1 MKKSMFLLA
10 CLLWTGSLAAQ
21 KPDAESPVFIIDGA
35 EIPTTGLK
43 NRSKSNDSL
52 IPWSLPDTIIGSK
65 TSGEHAMF
73 IYTYDERGNALRTEA
88 FQKVSDVWVPT
99 QRIDA
104 TFNRWDCVD
113 TTIQYVYQQEQY
125 VPNARKI
132 SAYDK
137 QGRHIT
143 LTNYTYQQATDMFS
157 AKSRYTYTYTDNNR
171 LASSLEE
178 IPDPHVAGGAII
190 WTKNAKTEYAYD
202 AEGREIS
209 FEMSVWTGDQWMP
222 YRAYYR
228 TYENGRLVK
237 ELGRILNEIT
247 GSYKDTYRFEYHYNE
262 LDNLT
267 DAFQFHTD
275 STGKWDTSL
284 HSTYRYDER
293 NLVVEAYTR
302 TFDAALGELENST
315 REYYFYNDNGIKDSV
330 VHEVWLSLEWVHT
343 ISLRYFYN
351 EAGILNGRIYYNFS
365 DDSRRTDKYE
375 WEFNENGDGTLAQC
389 FTLQKDQW
397 VPADRYDLEVSKH
410 DGEVILRA
418 NELRL
423 CKINVHYADGFK
435 TPGPLPDTTKP
446 DDTTAIEPLKALL
459 EANLNVYPN
468 PATETLYVEI
478 NGEGH
483 CDVTL
488 SDLSGRTAEAFRMTA
503 AGRKALDVSRYKGT
517 YLLRVRKEGAV
528 IAKKVI
534 IL

>member
-1 MKKSMFLLA
+1 MKKSMFLLT

-35 EIPTTGLK
+35 EIPTAGLK
-43 NRSKSNDSL
+43 TSGLNAADNDSL

-88 FQKVSDVWVPT
+88 FQKVGNVWMPT

-104 TFNRWDCVD
+104 TFNRWDLVD
-113 TTIQYVYQQEQY
+113 TTVNYFFQQGDY

-132 SAYDK
+132 STYDK
-137 QGRHIT
+137 EGRHIS
-143 LTNYTYQQATDMFS
+143 LTNATWNPKTSNWMP
-157 AKSRYTYTYTDNNR
+157 ASRYTYTYTDNFR
-171 LASSLEE
+171 LQSSLKEE
-178 IPDPHVAGGAII
+178 PDLLTTG
-190 WTKNAKTEYAYD
+190 WKNSEKTDYTYD
-202 AEGREIS
+202 AEGHETAY
-209 FEMSVWTGDQWMP
+209 EMSIWSNGSWQA

-247 GSYKDTYRFEYHYNE
+247 GSYNDTYRFEYHYNE

-397 VPADRYDLEVSKH
+397 MPADRYDLEVSKR

-418 NELRL
+418 NELKL
-423 CKINVHYADGFK
+423 CKIKVHYADGFK

-446 DDTTAIEPLKALL
+446 NDTTIANEPLKALL

-468 PATETLYVEI
+468 PAAETLYVEI
-478 NGEGH
+478 SGEGH

-503 AGRKALDVSRYKGT
+503 ADRKALDVSRYKGT

>member
-10 CLLWTGSLAAQ
+10 CLLWTGNLAAQ

-113 TTIQYVYQQEQY
+113 TTIQYLYQQEQY

-143 LTNYTYQQATDMFS
+143 LTNYTYQQTTDMFS

-247 GSYKDTYRFEYHYNE
+247 GLYKDTYRFEYRYNE

-351 EAGILNGRIYYNFS
+351 EAGILDGRIYYNFS

-488 SDLSGRTAEAFRMTA
+488 SDLSGRKVEAFRMTA

-517 YLLRVRKEGAV
+517 YLLLVRKEGAV